1 MFSVNSLGTEVSH
14 TRNISIELF
23 YFSIAGG
30 KNYIFLVLIDWLDN
44 VFFPTNKKR
53 LKEAQNI
60 LVDGLAD
67 VGIPVL
73 KSSGG
78 LYVWADF
85 RKVCKK
91 FEKGW
96 ECKTWKCKVYLCMLL
111 HTYQSPGKSFQ
122 WLYLLVQPLIQDYF
136 LLLVLKITD
145 I

>member
-85 RKVCKK
+85 RKVRSLKRGGNVKLGSVK
-91 FEKGW
+91 FT
-96 ECKTWKCKVYLCMLL
+96 CACCYTLTKVLENPFNGFICLFNL
-111 HTYQSPGKSFQ
+111 
-122 WLYLLVQPLIQDYF
+122 
-136 LLLVLKITD
+136 
-145 I
+145 